1 MYEKKPH
8 TQAHTHIHTH
18 IKKKITMMLV
28 FQFLAWDRHKNVEEL
43 NRLMGSQTS
52 LITGSPKDNADINK
66 RLIKKPVQLTRFHSK
81 RTT

>member
-1 MYEKKPH
+1 
-8 TQAHTHIHTH
+8 
-18 IKKKITMMLV
+18 MLV

-66 RLIKKPVQLTRFHSK
+66 RLIKEI
-81 RTT
+81 TTSMNLQYNPL